1 MLFLDFLHYHFY
13 IAECGRPT
21 DWPSPLFLGL
31 ASLAANTALM
41 LPFDGLDLMGLIAA
55 AHLCQKLKLPYF
67 YPLFLFIDIR
77 VLRHVH
83 RSYRTDGCSIQM
95 PKFRN

>member
-1 MLFLDFLHYHFY
+1 MGLGPWRLILGFVYYHFY
-13 IAECGRPT
+13 IAEYGT

-31 ASLAANTALM
+31 ASLVANTALM

-67 YPLFLFIDIR
+67 LPIIFIYW
-77 VLRHVH
+77 H
-83 RSYRTDGCSIQM
+83 
-95 PKFRN
+95 